1 MHPRPKY
8 AFKFSF
14 FFHNF
19 TTPTLYIIVI
29 PRAILFFTGEA
40 VEEDE
45 AYDDYG
51 EDEEDEDVNV
61 AKIFSLYIKL
71 YFRSTG

>member
-1 MHPRPKY
+1 MHLN
-8 AFKFSF
+8 FLFFSQ
-14 FFHNF
+14 FHN
-19 TTPTLYIIVI
+19 TYIIVI